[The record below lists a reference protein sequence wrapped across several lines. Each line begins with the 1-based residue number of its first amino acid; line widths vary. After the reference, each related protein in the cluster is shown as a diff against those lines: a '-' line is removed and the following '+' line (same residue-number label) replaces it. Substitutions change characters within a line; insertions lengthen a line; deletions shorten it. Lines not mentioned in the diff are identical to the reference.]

1 MILWLQAV
9 LFCALTLQCSDDKN
23 GESYTFRLSI
33 SDWPITPG
41 SLSQRVDIEAPDRWS
56 AAVAYAEA
64 ESEPWLTVEPAS
76 GRAGRSSFTLKA
88 KTNPSLGARNA
99 TVTVTCG
106 GESRTIAV
114 SQPAGEGVEV
124 TPTEHELEYCDT
136 VIRVTVSHNVS
147 FRVDIVYLSGGQ
159 TKWIT
164 QVPSGKSD
172 VEKSEVKFN
181 GAANTNGTQTSTP
194 ERKAVIRITDVSGKA
209 TDVPVLQRGYDDGT
223 RSLKVMT
230 FNIQTTNTRPWDE
243 RREGVVKMLREEN
256 PDMFGLQEARIDVLN
271 TLDERLGNYA
281 RVGIDRDGSPQSS
294 EYMSVFYRKDRFV
307 LVASGNF
314 WLSETPDQMSIGWD
328 AAYRRIATWVKLRE
342 RDSGKEILYLNTH
355 FDHVGKQARK
365 ESACMIV
372 KWIRRHS
379 DCGETILVGDFNV
392 DQRSESYRE
401 LVKTGFLTDSFE
413 AAPIRMA
420 ATGTVNGF
428 DPQRWTGQ
436 RIDHVLVTRGIEV
449 LRYGL
454 LTNPYW
460 SVDCAGNREARL
472 PSDHYPVSVYLTI
485 P

>member
-181 GAANTNGTQTSTP
+181 VAANTNGTQTSTP

-271 TLDERLGNYA
+271 TFDERLGNYA

-355 FDHVGKQARK
+355 FDHKSATARRNSAELIVARLK
-365 ESACMIV
+365 KYGADDLATFVTGDLNVAYTNAAMAPLTGYLTGARESFSPMDQTPTFHNNGSSAAFID
-372 KWIRRHS
+372 H
-379 DCGETILVGDFNV
+379 ILYRNIDAP
-392 DQRSESYRE
+392 QSYR
-401 LVKTGFLTDSFE
+401 VLTDC
-413 AAPIRMA
+413 
-420 ATGTVNGF
+420 
-428 DPQRWTGQ
+428 
-436 RIDHVLVTRGIEV
+436 
-449 LRYGL
+449 YGVQKDGKDYYL
-454 LTNPYW
+454 
-460 SVDCAGNREARL
+460 
-472 PSDHYPVSVYLTI
+472 SDHYPVAAAFSYVK